1 MTEFPAMSSARR
13 AIGLHTGFVQR
24 RVPDW
29 LHRSTASLPA
39 WPPVM
44 RWRRVSKTCRVL
56 PNSRSRCLNRPC
68 RNGSARTSMRCPCR
82 RPAQSRRRGGVVAPR
97 LQASTWADRLV
108 PVKLPNGQARLW
120 QADIEPY
127 RSDIQLDPVRS
138 PNALGQY
145 EADGRTY
152 SSRHSTA
159 PMRRQ

>member
-1 MTEFPAMSSARR
+1 
-13 AIGLHTGFVQR
+13 
-24 RVPDW
+24 
-29 LHRSTASLPA
+29 
-39 WPPVM
+39 
-44 RWRRVSKTCRVL
+44 
-56 PNSRSRCLNRPC
+56 
-68 RNGSARTSMRCPCR
+68 
-82 RPAQSRRRGGVVAPR
+82 
-97 LQASTWADRLV
+97 LV

-145 EADGRTY
+145 EIDGRTY

>member
-1 MTEFPAMSSARR
+1 MWARLKHYVQ
-13 AIGLHTGFVQR
+13 IGLDVLNVAAFFVP
-24 RVPDW
+24 V
-29 LHRSTASLPA
+29 LGHVMLAVTA
-39 WPPVM
+39 
-44 RWRRVSKTCRVL
+44 
-56 PNSRSRCLNRPC
+56 
-68 RNGSARTSMRCPCR
+68 ARI
-82 RPAQSRRRGGVVAPR
+82 VPR

-127 RSDIQLDPVRS
+127 RSDIQLDAVRS

-145 EADGRTY
+145 EVDGRTY